1 MVRAHR
7 LKQYAPP
14 QGDTSPPPCRLKSS
28 ASRGCGS
35 VRHARR
41 QEGHGLVRLCRCTAA
56 AWLCQRGPDAG
67 AGAGAGA
74 GACSSA
80 RNAQHGDGAGGDGC
94 KTVMRDR
101 LEARKLCFP
110 TLVGRAEVWPGP
122 YLVLRPWTQ
131 VWCSKHDR
139 FVVACL
145 SRSWINRASKPTTYP
160 SPCHPSIYLGIEYEG
175 VQTAI

>member
-94 KTVMRDR
+94 KTDWRPESCVF
-101 LEARKLCFP
+101 LLWWAGL
-110 TLVGRAEVWPGP
+110 GP

>member
-110 TLVGRAEVWPGP
+110 TLVGRAGAIPGP
-122 YLVLRPWTQ
+122 PTLDTGVVQQARSIRRRVLEPLLDQ
-131 VWCSKHDR
+131 PSVQAYHLS
-139 FVVACL
+139 VAV
-145 SRSWINRASKPTTYP
+145 S
-160 SPCHPSIYLGIEYEG
+160 SIYLPWDRIRGSANSYLIS
-175 VQTAI
+175 